1 MEMRKIESE
10 FGFVDIRTFRE
21 FEDTIYNVLEEYIT
35 DTGNYDDTD
44 YLVINGKTLD
54 VAIENINKIGTGD
67 EKFELSKLVRHDE
80 SGALEVDVDAESEVA
95 GKFLFVR

>member
-1 MEMRKIESE
+1 M
-10 FGFVDIRTFRE
+10 DIRTFRE

-35 DTGNYDDTD
+35 DTGNFGDTD
-44 YLVINGKTLD
+44 YLVINGKTLH
-54 VAIENINKIGTGD
+54 VAIENNNKIGTGD

-80 SGALEVDVDAESEVA
+80 SGALEVDVDAVSEVA

>member
-1 MEMRKIESE
+1 MRKIESE

-54 VAIENINKIGTGD
+54 VAIENITRVGASD
-67 EKFELSKLVRHDE
+67 EKFELSKLVRQDE
-80 SGALEVDVDAESEVA
+80 TGALEIDADAVNEVA

>member
-44 YLVINGKTLD
+44 YLVINGKTLH
-54 VAIENINKIGTGD
+54 VAIENINRIGAGD
-67 EKFELSKLVRHDE
+67 EKFELGKLVRQDE
-80 SGALEVDVDAESEVA
+80 TGALEIDVDAVNEVA

>member
-1 MEMRKIESE
+1 M
-10 FGFVDIRTFRE
+10 DIRTFRE

-35 DTGNYDDTD
+35 DTGNFDDTD

-80 SGALEVDVDAESEVA
+80 SGALEVDVDAVSEVA